1 MVLFNQLFSSVLGSH
16 ANIHYIVMQN
26 VLHQAACKQV
36 ALFKNVE
43 PCLFPN
49 EISVHVCLVA
59 AIYIPAPLVKCK
71 SKCSNDT
78 TLFFLNHIFLFHVYF
93 KTNVNDSCLYEGDI
107 AIFVQFIHND
117 VIWSVAAWLQ
127 FEQDA
132 HDELFVGLVGQS
144 VIDHVKIM
152 LEEQVLDV
160 IARLLF
166 LLHIFADSEEARKI
180 AQEVLIEKTA
190 NQLILQ
196 LIW

>member
-16 ANIHYIVMQN
+16 ANIHNIVMQN
-26 VLHQAACKQV
+26 VLHQATCKQV

-49 EISVHVCLVA
+49 EISMHMCLVTT
-59 AIYIPAPLVKCK
+59 IDIPAPLVKCK

-78 TLFFLNHIFLFHVYF
+78 TLFFFNNIFLSHVYF
-93 KTNVNDSCLYEGDI
+93 ETNINDSRLYEGHI
-107 AIFVQFIHND
+107 TIFVQFIHDD

-132 HDELFVGLVGQS
+132 HHEFFVGLVCQC

-152 LEEQVLDV
+152 LEEQVLNV

-166 LLHIFADSEEARKI
+166 LLHIFANSKEARKS
-180 AQEVLIEKTA
+180 A
-190 NQLILQ
+190 
-196 LIW
+196 